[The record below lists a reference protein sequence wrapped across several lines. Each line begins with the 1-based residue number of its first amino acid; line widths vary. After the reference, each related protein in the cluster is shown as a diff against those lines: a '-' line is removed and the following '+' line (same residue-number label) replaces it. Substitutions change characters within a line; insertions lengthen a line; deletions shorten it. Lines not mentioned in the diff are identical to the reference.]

1 MLEEQPGGQ
10 RGWSGVGSGR
20 GEDGGWREKL
30 MAQTRCRE
38 QGMRSNAFWISLK
51 AEPTGFA
58 VAMR

>member
-1 MLEEQPGGQ
+1 MAGVEWGVEE
-10 RGWSGVGSGR
+10 GR
-20 GEDGGWREKL
+20 MEVGGWREKL
-30 MAQTRCRE
+30 MAQTRWGE

>member
-1 MLEEQPGGQ
+1 MAGVEWGVEE
-10 RGWSGVGSGR
+10 GR
-20 GEDGGWREKL
+20 MEDGERL